1 MKKSISIFFLASVF
15 TVFGSYANMA
25 AVSTDT
31 NLTLTVNDDITALC
45 EAAMKGDVEK
55 VRSLIALGEEL
66 NEKSKGLTP
75 AMYAARYNKAE
86 VLKVLM
92 LNGANMNIKSDK
104 GYTAKDY
111 ASMSNAKDVMQVIES
126 AK

>member
-1 MKKSISIFFLASVF
+1 MKKSISIFFLASIF

>member
-1 MKKSISIFFLASVF
+1 MKKTISIFFLVSLF
-15 TVFGSYANMA
+15 TAFGSYANDA

-31 NLTLTVNDDITALC
+31 NLTLAVNDEITALC
-45 EAAMKGDVEK
+45 EAAMKGDVDK
-55 VRSLIALGEEL
+55 VRSLIALGEKL

-92 LNGANMNIKSDK
+92 LNGANLNIKSDK
-104 GYTAKDY
+104 GYTAKEY
-111 ASMSNAKDVMQVIES
+111 ASMSNAKDVMMVFE
-126 AK
+126 ATK